1 MTAPFTVPRRLYVD
15 RFRGEAF
22 QVTFRRSLL
31 HPAGLYH
38 VTLAGAE
45 IGRQVSTPGVDD
57 CERLL
62 SEYQGRRDARGRAI
76 DVEVHTIRLQSAA
89 DMRRSLRGGNKGGRG
104 IHIKKILK
112 EVFE

>member
-15 RFRGEAF
+15 RYRGEAF
-22 QVTFRRSLL
+22 QVSFRRSLL
-31 HPAGLYH
+31 HPSGLYH

-45 IGRQVSTPGVDD
+45 IGRQVSTPSADD

-62 SEYQGRRDARGRAI
+62 ARHKALLAGRGRGV
-76 DVEVHTIRLQSAA
+76 DVHIPSNRIQSLA
-89 DMRRSLRGGNKGGRG
+89 DMRRSTKGGNKGGRG
-104 IHIKKILK
+104 IQLKKILR